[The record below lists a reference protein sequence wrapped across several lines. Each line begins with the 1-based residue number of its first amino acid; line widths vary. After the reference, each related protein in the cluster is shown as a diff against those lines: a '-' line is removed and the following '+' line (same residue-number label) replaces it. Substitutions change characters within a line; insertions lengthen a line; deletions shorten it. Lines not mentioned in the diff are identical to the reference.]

1 MRVGEKLDERC
12 RITVSGGKVSSD
24 VRGAMAMAMALSFV
38 PAQGMRL
45 QC

>member
-24 VRGAMAMAMALSFV
+24 VRGAMTMALSFV

>member
-24 VRGAMAMAMALSFV
+24 VRGAMAMALSFV